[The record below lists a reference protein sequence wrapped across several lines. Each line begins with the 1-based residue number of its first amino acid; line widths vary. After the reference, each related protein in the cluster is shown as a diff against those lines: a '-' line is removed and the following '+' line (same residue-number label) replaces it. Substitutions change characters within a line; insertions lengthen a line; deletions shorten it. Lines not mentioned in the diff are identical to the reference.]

1 MRQSGID
8 RLVTLP
14 DRLLRWS
21 ARGEAA
27 FLLLAFL
34 CVAAIAGIVLIIGP
48 TYIAAPWDVFV
59 LIDGAW
65 RICSGQIPHTDFHN
79 PIGALVYAVF
89 AFGMRIDGPSLQAL
103 TYGNSIFLSL
113 VGLWTIAI
121 SYKRLTPV
129 FGLILTSFIVVLL
142 AATRPLGYDV
152 ETTTYAMLY
161 NRYGWALLSILMIQV
176 LLAPKSEPARFAVFD
191 SLSAGLLL
199 GLLFFCKI
207 TFFVVAIGLY
217 GFSLALRPEL
227 RWTAW
232 LCLVGLV
239 AVCAAAW
246 AILGISVG
254 DYLADIAA
262 ASESQSLADR
272 GYRLFRS
279 GIDAMPQLTLL
290 SLYWLLVVLLPN
302 THERRLWSEPVKIT
316 LSLALIVGAAMFL
329 TVGNTGEAGEI
340 PVLVIAAVVLSEY
353 ALRHGWT
360 AANTYT
366 WRSAWIVLGLP
377 LILFFQIFIS
387 DARSLA
393 NSLERRDYVASAAP
407 SSQRFDAEPLRDFV
421 IPGWSNWKTAYWLAK
436 EVPSKINEGLL
447 ILRRNNVERRKTLV
461 LALTDPFSFALGLP
475 SPKGVPLWWDLNIS
489 HREGRY
495 PPPGPLF
502 AEIEIV
508 MLPILDERAE
518 GCCKET
524 AVKLR
529 EEYDTYLKDNFT
541 EVDHS
546 DNWLLLKRVGG
557 AVVQK

>member
-1 MRQSGID
+1 MREPGID
-8 RLVTLP
+8 RLVTVP
-14 DRLLRWS
+14 DRHLRWS
-21 ARGEAA
+21 AGGERTYL
-27 FLLLAFL
+27 FLALL
-34 CVAAIAGIVLIIGP
+34 CVAVIAGIVLMIGP

-103 TYGNSIFLSL
+103 AYGNSIFLSL
-113 VGLWTIAI
+113 VGLWTISI
-121 SYKRLTPV
+121 CYKRLTPV
-129 FGLILTSFIVVLL
+129 FGLILTTFIVVLL

-161 NRYGWALLSILMIQV
+161 NRYGWALLSIVMIQ
-176 LLAPKSEPARFAVFD
+176 LMLAPKSEAARFAVFD

-207 TFFVVAIGLY
+207 TFFIVGVGVY
-217 GFSLALRPEL
+217 GFSLVLRPEL
-227 RWTAW
+227 RSTAW
-232 LCLVGLV
+232 LSFVGFA

-246 AILGISVG
+246 AILGISVA
-254 DYLADIAA
+254 DYLADVAA

-279 GIDAMPQLTLL
+279 GIDAMPQLAMLG
-290 SLYWLLVVLLPN
+290 LYWLLVVALPN

-340 PVLVIAAVVLSEY
+340 PALVIAALILSEY
-353 ALRHGWT
+353 ALRHGW
-360 AANTYT
+360 AGPNS
-366 WRSAWIVLGLP
+366 RSTWIVLGLP
-377 LILFFQIFIS
+377 LVLLSQIFIS
-387 DARSLA
+387 DVRSLA
-393 NSLERRDYVASAAP
+393 NSLERRDYVTSGAP
-407 SSQRFDAEPLRDFV
+407 ASQRFDAEPLRDFV
-421 IPGWSNWKTAYWLAK
+421 IPDWSNWKTAYWLAK

-475 SPKGVPLWWDLNIS
+475 SPKGVPLWWDLNMS
-489 HREGRY
+489 HSEGQY

-502 AEIEIV
+502 ADVENV

-529 EEYDTYLKDNFT
+529 EEYDTYLRDHFT

-546 DNWLLLKRVGG
+546 DNWLLLKRVGRV
-557 AVVQK
+557 AVQK

>member
-1 MRQSGID
+1 MREPGID
-8 RLVTLP
+8 RLVTVP

-21 ARGEAA
+21 PVGEAT
-27 FLLLAFL
+27 FLFLALL

-65 RICSGQIPHTDFHN
+65 RISNGQIPHTDFHN

-103 TYGNSIFLSL
+103 AYGNSIFLSL
-113 VGLWTIAI
+113 VGLWTMAI

-129 FGLILTSFIVVLL
+129 FGLILTTFIVVLL

-161 NRYGWALLSILMIQV
+161 NRYGWALLSILMIQL
-176 LLAPKSEPARFAVFD
+176 LLAPKSEAARFAVFD

-207 TFFVVAIGLY
+207 TFFIVGVGVY

-232 LCLVGLV
+232 LSFVGFA

-279 GIDAMPQLTLL
+279 GIDAMPQLALL
-290 SLYWLLVVLLPN
+290 GLCWLLVVALPN
-302 THERRLWSEPVKIT
+302 TRGRRLWSEPVKIT
-316 LSLALIVGAAMFL
+316 LSLALVVGGGMFL

-340 PVLVIAAVVLSEY
+340 PVLVVAAIILSDY
-353 ALRHGWT
+353 ALRHGW
-360 AANTYT
+360 AAPNSHT

-377 LILFFQIFIS
+377 LVLFFQIFIS

-393 NSLERRDYVASAAP
+393 NSLERRDYVASGAP
-407 SSQRFDAEPLRDFV
+407 ASQRFDAEPLRDFV
-421 IPGWSNWKTAYWLAK
+421 IPDWSNWKTAYWLAK

-447 ILRRNNVERRKTLV
+447 VLRRNGVEHRKTLV

-475 SPKGVPLWWDLNIS
+475 SPKGVPLWWDLNMS
-489 HREGRY
+489 HSEGQY

-502 AEIEIV
+502 TEVDNV

-529 EEYDTYLKDNFT
+529 EEYDTYLREHFT

-546 DNWLLLKRVGG
+546 DNWLLLKRVGRV
-557 AVVQK
+557 AVQK